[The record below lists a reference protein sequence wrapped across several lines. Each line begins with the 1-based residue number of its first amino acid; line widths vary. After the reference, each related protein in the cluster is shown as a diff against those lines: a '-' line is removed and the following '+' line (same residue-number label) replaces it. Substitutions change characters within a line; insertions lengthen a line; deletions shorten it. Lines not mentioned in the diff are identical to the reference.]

1 MPLSKNLRKERS
13 QSISLQTVTFNAPGV
28 YYPPYGKSVFEL
40 SGRGSPGNT
49 TVPSTVSGS
58 NSNTYYYYQPPIPG
72 DLNYNYGGMN
82 GYYQGGQ
89 MYEFSSSAYG
99 PIYGGA
105 TETGYGFSRDGVPG
119 PVSTPDYTINFYA
132 YGYSYYEP
140 PQYPSPILIPGNY
153 NPDTPGYPASYTN
166 PGNPNYNTAVP
177 GTAGANSAVLGI
189 PLPGGAADTAAPV
202 IGYSAVQVSYVTAG
216 VPISVPPGGYV
227 VIRNKLPNT

>member
-1 MPLSKNLRKERS
+1 MPLSKNLRRERS
-13 QSISLQTVTFNAPGV
+13 LAIDLKTVTFNAPGI

-49 TVPSTVSGS
+49 SVASNVSGS
-58 NSNTYYYYQPPIPG
+58 NSNTVTYYQPPVPG

-82 GYYQGGQ
+82 GYYQGGE
-89 MYEFSSSAYG
+89 MYEYSVTGSG

-105 TETGYGFSRDGVPG
+105 SETQTGFARDGVPG
-119 PVSTPDYTINFYA
+119 PVSTPDYTLTFYA
-132 YGYSYYEP
+132 FGYHYYEP
-140 PQYPSPILIPGNY
+140 PQNPSPILIPGNY

-177 GTAGANSAVLGI
+177 GTAGANSAVLGV
-189 PLPGGAADTAAPV
+189 PLPGGAADSAAPV
-202 IGYSAVQVSYVTAG
+202 IGYSTVQVSYATAG

-227 VIRNKLPNT
+227 VIRNKQPGT